1 MLFAGLAGFFN
12 ADAENMKAQAQ
23 AKRAA
28 EAEALKETKGFKR
41 QIALNILKNRSGDI
55 TNILKAVAKGE
66 ATMTTEISNQIKN
79 YKQWEQNIATTGDMS
94 KPAPFVNFGAV
105 DYLNSD
111 YNTIFKDSKGD
122 KVRFKSDVAK
132 GDINNYRSFM
142 AEIDSNYLA
151 GKRTKRP
158 DGSAGNY
165 FKDIS
170 TENLARMYGNYITGL
185 TFVRNAER
193 KEQGEGFEGTNFL
206 PDNEFDGD
214 IPTPFYGG
222 RALANELIA
231 RGQKTKQDVENDI
244 NSTVLNSKP
253 KLNGETI
260 TGGSVKLSN
269 NKVVS
274 TTFTIP
280 KEYDTAS
287 DVLATAMNTTKGN
300 LYNEF
305 ANKFYNLP
313 NVKPEKVEQVFL
325 ASLYFAKEISNIGQ
339 LSPNK
344 AASYGTAES
353 IAEMDQVISN
363 SNLSFNEVVFAFA
376 PYMDVSAHIA
386 EKLPQGST
394 IGKTRKPMD
403 ESTQSYAGKGF
414 AGRTAKKDE
423 REKAFIEARDN
434 FKQQEKV
441 QIALTGFLGERLQ
454 LFKSEGKG
462 VRTEFVA
469 GFVSK
474 LRALKEV
481 ALDFGS
487 AVFENGNLNIDTG
500 KLQVTSGVD
509 DDNSGENEKTLTQ
522 GYLTSLKER
531 AMRDALAYSGGNQ
544 LDEKVARLQ
553 AMRITLAFQMA
564 RAADP
569 SGRLSNQ
576 DIEQQFVKL
585 AGNFGTEKAALA
597 GIQVAIDEFKSKAE
611 VNKQIFD
618 FVKDGDASRIETFKT
633 IDALFVV
640 NDIQRKA
647 KTARLLGATNPSA
660 AKTVTGIDMSKKR
673 PDGSDLYIDMGTHAI
688 ETKGYTAVNKET
700 GKMIPPDELKS
711 FIESK
716 GSETATP

>member
-1 MLFAGLAGFFN
+1 MLFAGLTGFFN
-12 ADAENMKAQAQ
+12 ADAENRKANREATRAAQ
-23 AKRAA
+23 AKLLEGQR
-28 EAEALKETKGFKR
+28 GFKR
-41 QIALNILKNRSGDI
+41 QMILDSIESTRGDLSAVQKLAAKDEVTLSDAYRTSTQAYNDYVTKYEVGKPFNPPSIDFASLN
-55 TNILKAVAKGE
+55 
-66 ATMTTEISNQIKN
+66 
-79 YKQWEQNIATTGDMS
+79 Y
-94 KPAPFVNFGAV
+94 VNDDF
-105 DYLNSD
+105 NF
-111 YNTIFKDSKGD
+111 IFKDDGGNKLKFKADVFKGGIAD
-122 KVRFKSDVAK
+122 F
-132 GDINNYRSFM
+132 RSYM
-142 AEIDSNYLA
+142 AEVDGKYLA
-151 GKRTKRP
+151 SKKNNQ
-158 DGSAGNY
+158 NY
-165 FKDIS
+165 FKGIS
-170 TENLARMYGNYITGL
+170 DENLGTMYSYYMSGL
-185 TFVRNAER
+185 SALRAAER

-206 PDNEFDGD
+206 PENEFTRNLH
-214 IPTPFYGG
+214 TPFYGG
-222 RALANELIA
+222 TALANELIS
-231 RGQKTKQDVENDI
+231 RGKKTKQDVENDV

-253 KLNGETI
+253 KLNGETM
-260 TGGSVKLSN
+260 TGGSVKLPD

-274 TTFTIP
+274 TTFAIP
-280 KEYDTAS
+280 KEFDGAA

-300 LYNEF
+300 LYNDF

-313 NVKPEKVEQVFL
+313 NIKPEKVEQVFK
-325 ASLYFAKEISNIGQ
+325 ASLYFAKNITNIGQ

-344 AASYGTAES
+344 ATSYGTAES
-353 IAEMDQVISN
+353 IAEMDQVIN
-363 SNLSFNEVVFAFA
+363 DSNLSFNEVVFAFA

-386 EKLPQGST
+386 QKLPTGAM
-394 IGKTRKPMD
+394 IGKIQKPMD
-403 ESTQSYAGKGF
+403 ESTQSYAGRGF
-414 AGRTAKKDE
+414 AGRTADKAE
-423 REKAFIEARDN
+423 REKAFIEARNN
-434 FKQQEKV
+434 FQQQQKV
-441 QIALTGFLGERLQ
+441 QIALTGFLGERLA

-487 AVFENGNLNIDTG
+487 AVFENGKLNIDKG

-509 DDNSGENEKTLTQ
+509 DDNTGENDKTLTE

-531 AMRDALAYSGGNQ
+531 AMRDALAYSSGNQ

-597 GIQVAIDEFKSKAE
+597 GIQVAIDEFKGKAE

-647 KTARLLGATNPSA
+647 KTARLLGAAKPSA
-660 AKTVTGIDMSKKR
+660 AKSTTGVDMSKKR

-688 ETKGYTAVNKET
+688 ETQGFTAINKET
-700 GKMIPPDELKS
+700 GKIIPPDELKS

-716 GSETATP
+716 GSETANP